1 MTLLM
6 LSVMLI
12 SVPTVMLSALSVS
25 DIWSVATVRLGLW
38 TGIRRIRLSGLNK
51 KWLVDFNAG
60 KTFFQAFSAKIAVFQ
75 NSQSVRPF

>member
-12 SVPTVMLSALSVS
+12 SVPMVILSAQSVS

-38 TGIRRIRLSGLNK
+38 TGIRHIRLSGLNK